1 MTFTR
6 LSRNGFAAVFLL
18 GVSLALLDSL
28 SVDIADG
35 PEDKDGDVRTREVT
49 TSPRFRAEAAA
60 ASSVAAVSGGME
72 KAEVDPASR
81 KSRW

>member
-6 LSRNGFAAVFLL
+6 LSRNGFAVVFLL

-35 PEDKDGDVRTREVT
+35 PEDKDGDART
-49 TSPRFRAEAAA
+49 
-60 ASSVAAVSGGME
+60 
-72 KAEVDPASR
+72 
-81 KSRW
+81 

>member
-28 SVDIADG
+28 SVDISDG
-35 PEDKDGDVRTREVT
+35 PEDKDSYART
-49 TSPRFRAEAAA
+49 
-60 ASSVAAVSGGME
+60 
-72 KAEVDPASR
+72 
-81 KSRW
+81 

>member
-28 SVDIADG
+28 SVDIPDG
-35 PEDKDGDVRTREVT
+35 PEDEDSYART
-49 TSPRFRAEAAA
+49 
-60 ASSVAAVSGGME
+60 
-72 KAEVDPASR
+72 
-81 KSRW
+81 